1 MEFSLPLTWL
11 EATALAAV
19 RVTAFIV
26 IAPPFSHGSVPMR
39 IRAAM
44 GAALALVVAPRAVAD
59 YVPLDTGGFIAAL
72 LLEILAGAAL
82 GFLVMLLFA
91 AVQSA
96 GGLID
101 LFGGFQLAMAFDPGS
116 QINGAQF
123 TRLFHFAAIALLVA
137 SDGYQLILAGLF
149 RSFDA
154 LPLGAEISL
163 SGVAANAVDGIT
175 EMFMAAVQIA
185 GPLLVVLFLADAGLG
200 LLTRVAPA
208 LNAFSLGFPL
218 KIFLTLTLAGAV
230 FVVLPAAVSTLVQ
243 SALSSFTGVF

>member
-1 MEFSLPLTWL
+1 M
-11 EATALAAV
+11 LAAV

-44 GAALALVVAPRAVAD
+44 GAGLALVVAPRAVAD

-163 SGVAANAVDGIT
+163 AALAENAVSGFT

-218 KIFLTLTLAGAV
+218 KIFLTMTLAGTV

-243 SALSSFTGVF
+243 SALRSFSGVI

>member
-1 MEFSLPLTWL
+1 MEFTLPLTWL
-11 EATALAAV
+11 EAAMLAAV

-39 IRAAM
+39 VRAAM
-44 GAALALVVAPRAVAD
+44 GACLALVVAPRAVAD
-59 YVPLDTGGFIAAL
+59 YVPLDIGEFIAAL
-72 LLEILAGAAL
+72 MLEILAGAAL
-82 GFLVMLLFA
+82 GFLVMLFFA

-137 SDGYQLILAGLF
+137 SDGYQLVLAGLF

-163 SGVAANAVDGIT
+163 AALAENAVSGFS

-218 KIFLTLTLAGAV
+218 KIFLTLTLAGTV
-230 FVVLPAAVSTLVQ
+230 FVVLPTAVSTLVQ
-243 SALSSFTGVF
+243 SALRAFTGVI

>member
-1 MEFSLPLTWL
+1 MEFTLPLTWL
-11 EATALAAV
+11 EATMLAAV

-44 GAALALVVAPRAVAD
+44 GAGLALVVAPRAVAD

-163 SGVAANAVDGIT
+163 AALAENAVTGFT

-218 KIFLTLTLAGAV
+218 KIFLTLTLAGTV

-243 SALSSFTGVF
+243 SGLRAFSGVI

>member
-1 MEFSLPLTWL
+1 MPLTWL

>member
-1 MEFSLPLTWL
+1 MEFTLPLAWL
-11 EATALAAV
+11 EATMLAAV

-59 YVPLDTGGFIAAL
+59 YVPMDTGGFIAAL

-163 SGVAANAVDGIT
+163 AALAENSLTGFT

-218 KIFLTLTLAGAV
+218 KIFLTLTLAGTV

-243 SALSSFTGVF
+243 SGLRAFNGVI